1 MKKIISVLV
10 INSFLL
16 FSLMVHASQSDEP
29 KFEFGTVN
37 CSVQSNSLAE
47 CVIHFEN
54 TYDEPPLVFVMS
66 SIDSSLTRFLDK
78 NGNTVIPD
86 SSRDYYKKVKSAE
99 TEYPS
104 DLRVWSVG
112 KESSVIKQV
121 IAPHAKACKRLS
133 YLDKNWKCKSK
144 GNYQIPVK
152 YVNAPMTNIDYLVIE
167 PGEISFT
174 GGAKISA
181 GYVDADLTT
190 SKATGQVDFHTQEVN
205 YNSRFDSGAEPGVLV
220 QIQTRNN
227 NQLENNISSR
237 PQDTPL
243 WLTAIGYE
251 PNNRSF
257 ELILDRSEVSPNR
270 YNDKLRFKERVAYV
284 AGLGEGYYERRKFWL
299 GQGKTQNT
307 LDSFDDN
314 LIRPVSDGCTS
325 DEAKN
330 YFNNGV
336 TFTKAPVFLASK
348 KLRKGNNGGWLRRCH
363 VERDGVYLINE
374 EDMNSD
380 YERGHVLEE
389 FSYFLFE
396 KPPVDDVCELFR
408 SPVQTWKRYPAGN
421 LNMNNHAF
429 IRGAELINNKRYV
442 GFDDGHVHVAKDAKC
457 DDKTCS
463 SNPDLM
469 VEKQT
474 LESFREP
481 SDPALNLV
489 TISGKHGTS
498 IKTFS
503 NNEVIG
509 TLNVEEKGKVIF
521 RSGTY
526 WVGNIN
532 VNKAGEILIPSGQK
546 VTIHTKRF
554 WISNQDSFVGELD
567 GGQLMMMVHYS
578 SNSEVSFSNHI
589 KFSGLLYSEV
599 NVPLSNFAEVSGAI
613 TAPNITMHNHSKV
626 LATDNH
632 CFTPSDNYEVTL
644 SPVTQYALMCGTEQP
659 EFDIQTKNDSNPE
672 STGVTV
678 QISPDSDKFSVDI
691 LDNTGSGSYPKFTT
705 SNVSSKLGKLK
716 LAVTVKDLA
725 GIKLDAEYTLKVTV
739 DNDSAKTQTSTFK
752 FVPFKFDVSGLPS
765 ENVIVA
771 GNNYDVDT
779 RVLACSDGQQTV
791 VKSYTGS
798 PSVQLEIETPADGC
812 SDESLLTYE
821 PKFIGSEQGK
831 TSDTFKLMDSGLYTI
846 KLEDANFTCD
856 PQYSDGCPI
865 APDEEKGEQ
874 ESVTLNGL
882 FSVKSRP
889 WKIAACNIVA
899 KNGGKTNPATQATG
913 DGFIAS
919 AESFNVTY
927 KAVVHSDSGGN
938 ANNVCEYPLTQ
949 NYFSDSNTAAPLDAE
964 FSVLYPS
971 GGDIANLDSS
981 KGSRLDFSSEE
992 AKAGKTVEYVWNEVG
1007 SLNLK
1012 TKATYLGMELD
1023 EYDVTV
1029 GRFYPKYFKVVDSSW
1044 TYPESQSFAY
1054 MNQPFDAVEFS
1065 VEALNANKA
1074 AIKNYA
1080 NFSTKAEFNLD
1091 DIEHYSGRFDAP
1103 DFGAG
1108 SWSNESDKSI
1118 GDFSISNSGQCIGS
1132 ACWNKDLG
1140 GNYPD
1145 GPFNSVIGTDKSQ
1158 IGLIYTYNADP
1169 VEFITDGD
1177 SNSRLVKQPDIRFG
1191 RVDLDDVGGN
1201 QGTTLRVP
1209 LRVEYWNGSRFIA
1222 NSDDSQTRVLGETED
1237 GSQVHIW
1244 PTDNTAKVVS
1254 LGAGGLVSSG
1264 YSHSVTA
1271 TEAESYRQ
1279 QTRVW
1284 LDLESGGNSLPWL
1297 KYNWDNKN
1305 AGEENPSSVVTFGIH
1320 RGNDRV
1326 IYRGE
1331 PGLTG
1336 Q

>member
-1 MKKIISVLV
+1 MRKIITLILAKVLLLS
-10 INSFLL
+10 SF
-16 FSLMVHASQSDEP
+16 ASFAAVNNNPQ
-29 KFEFGTVN
+29 FEFGTIP
-37 CSVQSNSLAE
+37 AE
-47 CVIHFEN
+47 DCQVLNNERGVTCDIKFQN
-54 TYDEPPLVFVMS
+54 TYDEEPLVFVMS
-66 SIDSSLTRFLDK
+66 TIDASMSNF
-78 NGNTVIPD
+78 
-86 SSRDYYKKVKSAE
+86 SQKK

-104 DLRVWSVG
+104 DLRVWSKSKTQATV
-112 KESSVIKQV
+112 KQLFPSHS
-121 IAPHAKACKRLS
+121 AACK
-133 YLDKNWKCKSK
+133 YLKYNSNKNKWQCNNKEQGEK
-144 GNYQIPVK
+144 VTF
-152 YVNAPMTNIDYLVIE
+152 VDAPMEDIDYLVIE
-167 PGEISFT
+167 PGVIKFDGDAMIVAGEVSSNLTYSNIGGSTYRSKEVKFRDFGLNTSF
-174 GGAKISA
+174 ASA
-181 GYVDADLTT
+181 
-190 SKATGQVDFHTQEVN
+190 
-205 YNSRFDSGAEPGVLV
+205 PGVLV
-220 QIQTRNN
+220 QLQTKNN
-227 NQLENNISSR
+227 YKDNQ
-237 PQDTPL
+237 PL
-243 WLTAIGYE
+243 WLSSIALNPTKQGF
-251 PNNRSF
+251 S
-257 ELILDRSEVSPNR
+257 LILDRSEVTKNAELKHSE
-270 YNDKLRFKERVAYV
+270 KVGFV
-284 AGLGEGYYERRKFWL
+284 AGLGQGFVNGRKFWL
-299 GQGKTQNT
+299 GDGSTRNT
-307 LDSFDDN
+307 LGDLDDN
-314 LIRPVSDGCTS
+314 VIKPITEGCLQVSDFPVSGFKS
-325 DEAKN
+325 
-330 YFNNGV
+330 
-336 TFTKAPVFLASK
+336 APVLLASK
-348 KLRKGNNGGWLRRCH
+348 RTRNGNNGGWLRRCS
-363 VERDGVYLINE
+363 VTKTGVALINE
-374 EDMNSD
+374 EDMQKDS
-380 YERGHVLEE
+380 ERGHVVEP
-389 FSYFLFE
+389 FSYFLFD
-396 KPPVDDVCELFR
+396 KPPVDGVCELFP
-408 SPVQTWKRYPAGN
+408 SPAQTWDS
-421 LNMNNHAF
+421 NNNAKLEMSNTAK
-429 IRGAELINNKRYV
+429 ISGAQLSNGKRYV
-442 GFDDGHVHVAKDAKC
+442 GFRPADITMHNQANCDGQSCLGDSGLRVK
-457 DDKTCS
+457 
-463 SNPDLM
+463 
-469 VEKQT
+469 KQE
-474 LESFREP
+474 LESFRSP
-481 SDPALNLV
+481 DDPNLIDV
-489 TISGKHGTS
+489 NVWQDERE
-498 IKTFS
+498 FS

-509 TLNVEEKGKVIF
+509 TLSVGKGKVTF
-521 RSGTY
+521 KTGTY
-526 WVGNIN
+526 WVGSIN
-532 VNKAGEILIPSGQK
+532 LNNSGVVEIPDGEK
-546 VTIHTKRF
+546 VTIHTKSLS
-554 WISNQDSFVGELD
+554 ISNDDSHFGEVGDAELVVLVHGSSD
-567 GGQLMMMVHYS
+567 GQVVLSQNAV
-578 SNSEVSFSNHI
+578 FT
-589 KFSGLLYSEV
+589 GLLYSEK
-599 NVPLSNFAEVSGAI
+599 NVYLSNSTIVNGAI
-613 TAPNITMHNHSKV
+613 TARRIQMSNSSQII
-626 LATDNH
+626 ATDNH

-644 SPVTQYALMCGTEQP
+644 SPATQYALMCGTEQP
-659 EFDIQTKNDSNPE
+659 SFEIETKNDGYAE

-678 QISPDSDKFSVDI
+678 QVYPDADKFSVEVADS
-691 LDNTGSGSYPKFTT
+691 TGTGTYPSFTT

-716 LAVTVKDLA
+716 LQVTVTDQN
-725 GIKLDAEYTLKVTV
+725 GIELNDEYTLKVTV
-739 DNDSAKTQTSTFK
+739 DNDPSKTQTSTFK
-752 FVPFKFDVSGLPS
+752 FVPFKFDVDDQT
-765 ENVIVA
+765 IVA
-771 GNNYDVDT
+771 GKNYQIDT

-798 PSVQLEIETPADGC
+798 PSVQLEIETPAYGR
-812 SDESLLTYE
+812 SDENLLTYE

-846 KLEDANFTCD
+846 KLEDTNFTCD
-856 PQYSDGCPI
+856 PQYSDECPI

-874 ESVTLNGL
+874 ESVTLNGS

-899 KNGGKTNPATQATG
+899 KNGGKANPATQATG

-919 AESFNVTY
+919 VESFNVTY
-927 KAVVHSDSGGN
+927 KPVVHSDSGGN

-981 KGSRLDFSSEE
+981 KGSSLDFSSEE

-1264 YSHSVTA
+1264 YSRSVTA
-1271 TEAESYRQ
+1271 REAESYRQ

>member
-1 MKKIISVLV
+1 MRKIITLILAKVLLLS
-10 INSFLL
+10 SF
-16 FSLMVHASQSDEP
+16 ASFAAVNNNPQ
-29 KFEFGTVN
+29 FEFGTIP
-37 CSVQSNSLAE
+37 AE
-47 CVIHFEN
+47 DCQVLNNERGVTCDIKFQN
-54 TYDEPPLVFVMS
+54 TYDEEPLVFVMS
-66 SIDSSLTRFLDK
+66 TIDASMSNFSQTK
-78 NGNTVIPD
+78 
-86 SSRDYYKKVKSAE
+86 

-104 DLRVWSVG
+104 DLRVWSKSKTQATV
-112 KESSVIKQV
+112 KQLFP
-121 IAPHAKACKRLS
+121 PHSAACKRLRYNS
-133 YLDKNWKCKSK
+133 SK
-144 GNYQIPVK
+144 KKWQC
-152 YVNAPMTNIDYLVIE
+152 TNNNNQGQAVTFVDALMEDIDYLVIE
-167 PGEISFT
+167 PGVIKFDGDAMIVAGKVSSNLT
-174 GGAKISA
+174 YSNIGGSTYRSKDVKFRNYGLNTQFASA
-181 GYVDADLTT
+181 
-190 SKATGQVDFHTQEVN
+190 
-205 YNSRFDSGAEPGVLV
+205 PGVLV
-220 QIQTRNN
+220 QLQTKNN
-227 NQLENNISSR
+227 YKDNQ
-237 PQDTPL
+237 PL
-243 WLTAIGYE
+243 WLSSIALNPTTQGF
-251 PNNRSF
+251 S
-257 ELILDRSEVSPNR
+257 LILDRSEVTKNAELKHSEEVG
-270 YNDKLRFKERVAYV
+270 FV
-284 AGLGEGYYERRKFWL
+284 AGLGQGFVNGRKFWL
-299 GQGKTQNT
+299 GDGSTRNT
-307 LDSFDDN
+307 LGDLDDN
-314 LIRPVSDGCTS
+314 VIKPITEGCLQVSDFPVSGFKS
-325 DEAKN
+325 
-330 YFNNGV
+330 
-336 TFTKAPVFLASK
+336 APVLLASK
-348 KLRKGNNGGWLRRCH
+348 RTRNGNNGGWLRRCS
-363 VERDGVYLINE
+363 VTKTGVALINE
-374 EDMNSD
+374 EDMQKDS
-380 YERGHVLEE
+380 ERGHVVEP
-389 FSYFLFE
+389 FSYFLFD
-396 KPPVDDVCELFR
+396 KPPVDDVCQLFP
-408 SPVQTWKRYPAGN
+408 SPAQTWDTNTNGE
-421 LNMNNHAF
+421 LVMSNNTL
-429 IRGAELINNKRYV
+429 ISGASLSNGKRYV
-442 GFDDGHVHVAKDAKC
+442 GFKPGKITMHNNASC
-457 DDKTCS
+457 DNQSCLGDS
-463 SNPDLM
+463 GLM
-469 VEKQT
+469 VQKQT
-474 LESFREP
+474 LESFRSP
-481 SDPALNLV
+481 QDSNLQNV
-489 TISGKHGTS
+489 IVSGKHGVGER
-498 IKTFS
+498 TFN
-503 NNEVIG
+503 NNEIIG
-509 TLNVEEKGKVIF
+509 NLSVEETGTVYF
-521 RSGTY
+521 ESGTY
-526 WVGNIN
+526 WVGSININ
-532 VNKAGEILIPSGQK
+532 NAGKIIIPDGEK
-546 VTIHTKRF
+546 VTIHAKSVS
-554 WISNQDSFVGELD
+554 ISNNNSFFGELE
-567 GGQLMMMVHYS
+567 GSELIVLVHDSQS
-578 SNSEVSFSNHI
+578 SHVNFGNNTA
-589 KFSGLLYSEV
+589 FSGLLYSEV
-599 NVPLSNFAEVSGAI
+599 DVPLSNNVIVNGAI
-613 TAPNITMHNHSKV
+613 TAKNIRMSNNAEIH
-626 LATDNH
+626 ATDNH

-659 EFDIQTKNDSNPE
+659 SFEIETKNDGYAE

-678 QISPDSDKFSVDI
+678 QVYPDADKFSVEVADS
-691 LDNTGSGSYPKFTT
+691 TGTGSYPSFTT

-716 LAVTVKDLA
+716 LQVTVTDQS
-725 GIKLDAEYTLKVTV
+725 GIELNDEYTLKVMV
-739 DNDSAKTQTSTFK
+739 DNDPSKTQTSTFK
-752 FVPFKFDVSGLPS
+752 FVPFKFDVDDQT
-765 ENVIVA
+765 IVA
-771 GNNYDVDT
+771 GKNYQIDT

-798 PSVQLEIETPADGC
+798 PSVQLEIETPADGR

-981 KGSRLDFSSEE
+981 KGSSLDFSSEE

-1080 NFSTKAEFNLD
+1080 GFTTKAEFNLD
-1091 DIEHYSGRFDAP
+1091 DIDRYSGRFDAP
-1103 DFGAG
+1103 SFGAG

-1118 GDFSISNSGQCIGS
+1118 GEFSISNSGQCIGS

-1145 GPFNSVIGTDKSQ
+1145 GPFNSVIGTAKSE
-1158 IGLIYTYNADP
+1158 IGLIYTNNADP
-1169 VEFITDGD
+1169 VEYISNEG

-1191 RVDLDDVGGN
+1191 RVDLDDIGGN
-1201 QGTTLRVP
+1201 QGSTLHVP

-1222 NSDDSQTRVLGETED
+1222 NPNDNQTEVTGVKAA
-1237 GSQVHIW
+1237 QQHIW
-1244 PTDNTAKVVS
+1244 PTDQSAKDVT
-1254 LGAGGLVSSG
+1254 LGEGGIVTSGSSR
-1264 YSHSVTA
+1264 SVTA
-1271 TEAESYRQ
+1271 TQAEPYRQ

-1284 LDLESGGNSLPWL
+1284 LDLDDSANGLPWL

>member
-1 MKKIISVLV
+1 MRKIITLILAKVLLLS
-10 INSFLL
+10 SF
-16 FSLMVHASQSDEP
+16 ASFAAVNNNPQ
-29 KFEFGTVN
+29 FEFGTIP
-37 CSVQSNSLAE
+37 AE
-47 CVIHFEN
+47 DCQVLNNERGVTCDIKFQN
-54 TYDEPPLVFVMS
+54 TYDEEPLVFVMS
-66 SIDSSLTRFLDK
+66 TIDASMSNF
-78 NGNTVIPD
+78 
-86 SSRDYYKKVKSAE
+86 SQKK

-104 DLRVWSVG
+104 DLRVWSKSKTQATV
-112 KESSVIKQV
+112 KQLFPSHS
-121 IAPHAKACKRLS
+121 AACK
-133 YLDKNWKCKSK
+133 YLKYNSNKNKWQCNNKEQGEK
-144 GNYQIPVK
+144 VTF
-152 YVNAPMTNIDYLVIE
+152 VDAPMEDIDYLVIE
-167 PGEISFT
+167 PGVIKFDGDAMIVAGEVSSNLTYSNIGGSTYRSKEVKFRDFGLNTSF
-174 GGAKISA
+174 ASA
-181 GYVDADLTT
+181 
-190 SKATGQVDFHTQEVN
+190 
-205 YNSRFDSGAEPGVLV
+205 PGVLV
-220 QIQTRNN
+220 QLQTKNN
-227 NQLENNISSR
+227 YKDNQ
-237 PQDTPL
+237 PL
-243 WLTAIGYE
+243 WLSSIALNPTKQGF
-251 PNNRSF
+251 S
-257 ELILDRSEVSPNR
+257 LILDRSEVTKNAELKHSE
-270 YNDKLRFKERVAYV
+270 KVGFV
-284 AGLGEGYYERRKFWL
+284 AGLGQGFVNGRKFWL
-299 GQGKTQNT
+299 GDGSTRNT
-307 LDSFDDN
+307 LGDLDDN
-314 LIRPVSDGCTS
+314 VIKPVTEGCLQVSDFPVSGFKS
-325 DEAKN
+325 
-330 YFNNGV
+330 
-336 TFTKAPVFLASK
+336 APVLLASK
-348 KLRKGNNGGWLRRCH
+348 RTRNGNNGGWLRRCS
-363 VERDGVYLINE
+363 VTKTGVALINE
-374 EDMNSD
+374 EDMQKDS
-380 YERGHVLEE
+380 ERGHVVEP
-389 FSYFLFE
+389 FSYFLFD
-396 KPPVDDVCELFR
+396 KPPVDGVCELFP
-408 SPVQTWKRYPAGN
+408 SPAQTWDS
-421 LNMNNHAF
+421 NNNAKLEMSNTAK
-429 IRGAELINNKRYV
+429 ISGAQLSNGKRYV
-442 GFDDGHVHVAKDAKC
+442 GFRPADITMHNQANCDGQSCLGDSGLRVK
-457 DDKTCS
+457 
-463 SNPDLM
+463 
-469 VEKQT
+469 KQE
-474 LESFREP
+474 LESFRSP
-481 SDPALNLV
+481 DDPNLIDV
-489 TISGKHGTS
+489 NVWQDERE
-498 IKTFS
+498 FS

-509 TLNVEEKGKVIF
+509 TLSVGKGKVTF
-521 RSGTY
+521 KTGTY
-526 WVGNIN
+526 WVGSIN
-532 VNKAGEILIPSGQK
+532 LNNSGVVEIPDGEK
-546 VTIHTKRF
+546 VTIHTKSLS
-554 WISNQDSFVGELD
+554 ISNDDSHFGEVGDAELVVLVHGSSD
-567 GGQLMMMVHYS
+567 GQVVLSQNAV
-578 SNSEVSFSNHI
+578 FT
-589 KFSGLLYSEV
+589 GLLYSEK
-599 NVPLSNFAEVSGAI
+599 NVYLSNSTIVNGAI
-613 TAPNITMHNHSKV
+613 TARRIQMSNSSQII
-626 LATDNH
+626 ATDNH

-644 SPVTQYALMCGTEQP
+644 SPATQYALMCGTEQP
-659 EFDIQTKNDSNPE
+659 SFEIETKNDGYAE

-678 QISPDSDKFSVDI
+678 QVYPDADKFSVEVADS
-691 LDNTGSGSYPKFTT
+691 TGTGTYPSFTT

-716 LAVTVKDLA
+716 LQVTVTDQN
-725 GIKLDAEYTLKVTV
+725 GIELNDEYTLKVTV
-739 DNDSAKTQTSTFK
+739 DNDPSKTQTSTFK
-752 FVPFKFDVSGLPS
+752 FVPFKFDVDDQT
-765 ENVIVA
+765 IVA
-771 GNNYDVDT
+771 GKNYQIDT

-798 PSVQLEIETPADGC
+798 PSVQLEIETPAYGR
-812 SDESLLTYE
+812 SDENLLTYE

-856 PQYSDGCPI
+856 PQYSDECPI

-874 ESVTLNGL
+874 ESVTLNGS

-899 KNGGKTNPATQATG
+899 KNGGKANPATQATG

-919 AESFNVTY
+919 VESFNVTY
-927 KAVVHSDSGGN
+927 KPVVHSDSGGN

-981 KGSRLDFSSEE
+981 KGSSLDFSSEE

-1264 YSHSVTA
+1264 YSRSVTA
-1271 TEAESYRQ
+1271 REAESYRQ

>member
-1 MKKIISVLV
+1 MRKIITLILAKVLLLS
-10 INSFLL
+10 SFAG
-16 FSLMVHASQSDEP
+16 FAAVNNNPQ
-29 KFEFGTVN
+29 FEFGTIR
-37 CSVQSNSLAE
+37 AE
-47 CVIHFEN
+47 DCQVLDNERGVTCDIKFQN
-54 TYDEPPLVFVMS
+54 TYDEEPLVFVMS
-66 SIDSSLTRFLDK
+66 TIDASMSNF
-78 NGNTVIPD
+78 
-86 SSRDYYKKVKSAE
+86 SQKK

-104 DLRVWSVG
+104 DLRVWSKSKTQATV
-112 KESSVIKQV
+112 KQLFP
-121 IAPHAKACKRLS
+121 PHSAACKRLRYNS
-133 YLDKNWKCKSK
+133 SK
-144 GNYQIPVK
+144 KKWQC
-152 YVNAPMTNIDYLVIE
+152 TNNNQGERVTFVDASMEDIDYLVIE
-167 PGEISFT
+167 PGVIKFDGDAMIVAGKVSSNLT
-174 GGAKISA
+174 YSNIGGSTYRSKDVKFRNYGLNTQFASA
-181 GYVDADLTT
+181 
-190 SKATGQVDFHTQEVN
+190 
-205 YNSRFDSGAEPGVLV
+205 PGVLV
-220 QIQTRNN
+220 QLQTKNN
-227 NQLENNISSR
+227 YKDNQ
-237 PQDTPL
+237 PL
-243 WLTAIGYE
+243 WLSSIALNPTTQGF
-251 PNNRSF
+251 S
-257 ELILDRSEVSPNR
+257 LILDRSEVTKNAELKHSEEVG
-270 YNDKLRFKERVAYV
+270 FV
-284 AGLGEGYYERRKFWL
+284 AGLGQGFVNGRKFWL
-299 GQGKTQNT
+299 GDGSTRNT
-307 LDSFDDN
+307 LGDLDDN
-314 LIRPVSDGCTS
+314 VIKPITEGCLQVSDFPVSGFKS
-325 DEAKN
+325 
-330 YFNNGV
+330 
-336 TFTKAPVFLASK
+336 APVLLASK
-348 KLRKGNNGGWLRRCH
+348 RTRNGNNGGWLRRCS
-363 VERDGVYLINE
+363 VTKTGVALINE
-374 EDMNSD
+374 EDMQKDS
-380 YERGHVLEE
+380 ERGHVVEP
-389 FSYFLFE
+389 FSYFLFD
-396 KPPVDDVCELFR
+396 KPPVDGVCELFP
-408 SPVQTWKRYPAGN
+408 SPAQTWDS
-421 LNMNNHAF
+421 NNNAKLEMSNTAK
-429 IRGAELINNKRYV
+429 ISGAQLSNGKRYV
-442 GFDDGHVHVAKDAKC
+442 GFRPADITMHNQANCDGQSCLGDSGLRVK
-457 DDKTCS
+457 
-463 SNPDLM
+463 
-469 VEKQT
+469 KQE
-474 LESFREP
+474 LESFRSP
-481 SDPALNLV
+481 DDPNLTNV
-489 TISGKHGTS
+489 NIWQDERE
-498 IKTFS
+498 FS

-509 TLNVEEKGKVIF
+509 TLTVGKGKITF
-521 RSGTY
+521 KTGTY
-526 WVGNIN
+526 WVGSIN
-532 VNKAGEILIPSGQK
+532 LNNSGVIEIPDGEK
-546 VTIHTKRF
+546 VTIHTKSLS
-554 WISNQDSFVGELD
+554 ISNNDSHFGEVGDAELVVLVHGSSD
-567 GGQLMMMVHYS
+567 GQVVLSQNAV
-578 SNSEVSFSNHI
+578 FT
-589 KFSGLLYSEV
+589 GLLYSEKDV
-599 NVPLSNFAEVSGAI
+599 YLSNSTIVNGAI
-613 TAPNITMHNHSKV
+613 TARRIQMNNSSQII
-626 LATDNH
+626 ATDNH

-644 SPVTQYALMCGTEQP
+644 SPATQYALMCGTEQP
-659 EFDIQTKNDSNPE
+659 SFEIETKNDGYAE
-672 STGVTV
+672 STRVTV
-678 QISPDSDKFSVDI
+678 QVYPDADKFSVEVADS
-691 LDNTGSGSYPKFTT
+691 TGTGTYPSFTT

-716 LAVTVKDLA
+716 LQVTVTDQN
-725 GIKLDAEYTLKVTV
+725 GIELNDEYTLKVTV
-739 DNDSAKTQTSTFK
+739 DNDPSKTQTSTFK
-752 FVPFKFDVSGLPS
+752 FVPFKFDVDDQT
-765 ENVIVA
+765 IVA
-771 GNNYDVDT
+771 GKNYQIET

-798 PSVQLEIETPADGC
+798 PSVQLEIETPADGR

-821 PKFIGSEQGK
+821 PKFIDSEQGK
-831 TSDTFKLMDSGLYTI
+831 TSDTFKLMESGLYTI

-874 ESVTLNGL
+874 ESVVLNGS

-899 KNGGKTNPATQATG
+899 KNSGKTNPATQATG

-927 KAVVHSDSGGN
+927 KPVVHSDSRGN
-938 ANNVCEYPLTQ
+938 ATNVCEYPLTQ

-971 GGDIANLDSS
+971 GGDIANLDPS
-981 KGSRLDFSSEE
+981 KGSSLDFSSEE
-992 AKAGKTVEYVWNEVG
+992 AKAGKAVEYAWDEVG
-1007 SLNLK
+1007 ALNLK
-1012 TKATYLGMELD
+1012 TKATYLGEKLD

-1044 TYPESQSFAY
+1044 TYPDELSFVY
-1054 MNQPFDAVEFS
+1054 MNQPFDGVEFS

-1080 NFSTKAEFNLD
+1080 DFATKAEFNLD
-1091 DIEHYSGRFDAP
+1091 DIDDYSARFDAP

-1108 SWSNESDKSI
+1108 DWSNESDKSI
-1118 GDFSISNSGQCIGS
+1118 GDFSIGNSGQCIGS

>member
-1 MKKIISVLV
+1 MRKIITLILAKVLLLS
-10 INSFLL
+10 SF
-16 FSLMVHASQSDEP
+16 ASFAAVNNNPQ
-29 KFEFGTVN
+29 FEFGTIP
-37 CSVQSNSLAE
+37 AE
-47 CVIHFEN
+47 DCQVLNNERGVTCDIKFQN
-54 TYDEPPLVFVMS
+54 TYDEEPLVFVMS
-66 SIDSSLTRFLDK
+66 TIDASMSNF
-78 NGNTVIPD
+78 
-86 SSRDYYKKVKSAE
+86 SQKK

-104 DLRVWSVG
+104 DLRVWSKSKTQATV
-112 KESSVIKQV
+112 KQLFPSHS
-121 IAPHAKACKRLS
+121 AACK
-133 YLDKNWKCKSK
+133 YLKYNSNKNKWQCNNKEQGEK
-144 GNYQIPVK
+144 VTF
-152 YVNAPMTNIDYLVIE
+152 VDAPMEDIDYLVIE
-167 PGEISFT
+167 PGVIKFDGDAMIVAGEVSSNLTYSNIGGSTYRSKEVKFRDFGLNTSF
-174 GGAKISA
+174 ASA
-181 GYVDADLTT
+181 
-190 SKATGQVDFHTQEVN
+190 
-205 YNSRFDSGAEPGVLV
+205 PGVLV
-220 QIQTRNN
+220 QLQTKNN
-227 NQLENNISSR
+227 YKDNQ
-237 PQDTPL
+237 PL
-243 WLTAIGYE
+243 WLSSIALNPTKQGF
-251 PNNRSF
+251 S
-257 ELILDRSEVSPNR
+257 LILDRSEVTKNAELKHSE
-270 YNDKLRFKERVAYV
+270 KVGFV
-284 AGLGEGYYERRKFWL
+284 AGLGQGFVNGRKFWL
-299 GQGKTQNT
+299 GDGSTRNT
-307 LDSFDDN
+307 LGDLDDN
-314 LIRPVSDGCTS
+314 VIKPITEGCLQVSDFPVSGFKS
-325 DEAKN
+325 
-330 YFNNGV
+330 
-336 TFTKAPVFLASK
+336 APVLLASK
-348 KLRKGNNGGWLRRCH
+348 RTRNGNNGGWLRRCS
-363 VERDGVYLINE
+363 VTKTGVALINE
-374 EDMNSD
+374 EDMQKDS
-380 YERGHVLEE
+380 ERGHVVEP
-389 FSYFLFE
+389 FSYFLFD
-396 KPPVDDVCELFR
+396 KPPVDGVCELFP
-408 SPVQTWKRYPAGN
+408 SPAQTWDS
-421 LNMNNHAF
+421 NNNAKLEMSNTAK
-429 IRGAELINNKRYV
+429 ISGAQLSNGKRYV
-442 GFDDGHVHVAKDAKC
+442 GFRPADITMHNQANCDGQSCLGDSGLRVK
-457 DDKTCS
+457 
-463 SNPDLM
+463 
-469 VEKQT
+469 KQE
-474 LESFREP
+474 LESFRSP
-481 SDPALNLV
+481 DDPNLIDV
-489 TISGKHGTS
+489 NVWQDERE
-498 IKTFS
+498 FS

-509 TLNVEEKGKVIF
+509 TLSVGKGKVTF
-521 RSGTY
+521 KTGTY
-526 WVGNIN
+526 WVGSIN
-532 VNKAGEILIPSGQK
+532 LNNSGVVEIPDGEK
-546 VTIHTKRF
+546 VTIHTKSLS
-554 WISNQDSFVGELD
+554 ISNDDSHFGEVGDAELVVLVHGSSD
-567 GGQLMMMVHYS
+567 GQVVLSQNAV
-578 SNSEVSFSNHI
+578 FT
-589 KFSGLLYSEV
+589 GLLYSEK
-599 NVPLSNFAEVSGAI
+599 NVYLSNSTIVNGAI
-613 TAPNITMHNHSKV
+613 TARRIQMSNSSQII
-626 LATDNH
+626 ATDNH

-644 SPVTQYALMCGTEQP
+644 SPATQYALMCGTEQP
-659 EFDIQTKNDSNPE
+659 SFEIETKNDGYAE

-678 QISPDSDKFSVDI
+678 QVYPDADKFSVEVADS
-691 LDNTGSGSYPKFTT
+691 TGTGTYPSFTT

-716 LAVTVKDLA
+716 LQVTVTDQN
-725 GIKLDAEYTLKVTV
+725 GIELNDEYTLKVTV
-739 DNDSAKTQTSTFK
+739 DNDPSKTQTSTFK
-752 FVPFKFDVSGLPS
+752 FVPFKFDVDDQT
-765 ENVIVA
+765 IVA
-771 GNNYDVDT
+771 GKNYQIDT

-798 PSVQLEIETPADGC
+798 PSVQLEIETPAYGR
-812 SDESLLTYE
+812 SDENLLTYE

-856 PQYSDGCPI
+856 PQYSDECPI

-874 ESVTLNGL
+874 ESVTLNGS

-899 KNGGKTNPATQATG
+899 KNGGKANPATQATG

-919 AESFNVTY
+919 VESFNVTY
-927 KAVVHSDSGGN
+927 KPVVHSDSGGN

-981 KGSRLDFSSEE
+981 KGSSLDFSSEE

-1264 YSHSVTA
+1264 YSRSVTA

>member
-1 MKKIISVLV
+1 MRKIITLILAKVLLLS
-10 INSFLL
+10 SFAG
-16 FSLMVHASQSDEP
+16 FAAVNNNPQ
-29 KFEFGTVN
+29 FEFGTIR
-37 CSVQSNSLAE
+37 AE
-47 CVIHFEN
+47 DCQVLDNERGVTCDIKFQN
-54 TYDEPPLVFVMS
+54 TYDEEPLVFVMS
-66 SIDSSLTRFLDK
+66 TIDASMSNF
-78 NGNTVIPD
+78 
-86 SSRDYYKKVKSAE
+86 SQKK

-104 DLRVWSVG
+104 DLRVWSKSKTQATV
-112 KESSVIKQV
+112 KQLFP
-121 IAPHAKACKRLS
+121 PHSAACKRLRYNS
-133 YLDKNWKCKSK
+133 SK
-144 GNYQIPVK
+144 KKWQCTNNNQGERVTF
-152 YVNAPMTNIDYLVIE
+152 VDAPMEDIDYLVIE
-167 PGEISFT
+167 PGVIKFDGDAMIVAGKVSSNLT
-174 GGAKISA
+174 YSNIGGSTYRSKDVKFRNYGLNTQFASA
-181 GYVDADLTT
+181 
-190 SKATGQVDFHTQEVN
+190 
-205 YNSRFDSGAEPGVLV
+205 PGVLV
-220 QIQTRNN
+220 QLQTKNN
-227 NQLENNISSR
+227 YKDNQ
-237 PQDTPL
+237 PL
-243 WLTAIGYE
+243 WLSSIALNPTTQGF
-251 PNNRSF
+251 S
-257 ELILDRSEVSPNR
+257 LILDRSEVTKNAELKHSEEVG
-270 YNDKLRFKERVAYV
+270 FV
-284 AGLGEGYYERRKFWL
+284 AGLGQGFVNGRKFWL
-299 GQGKTQNT
+299 GDGSTRNT
-307 LDSFDDN
+307 LGDLDDN
-314 LIRPVSDGCTS
+314 VIKPITEGCLQVSDFPVSGFKS
-325 DEAKN
+325 
-330 YFNNGV
+330 
-336 TFTKAPVFLASK
+336 APVLLASK
-348 KLRKGNNGGWLRRCH
+348 RTRNGNNGGWLRRCS
-363 VERDGVYLINE
+363 VTKTGVALINE
-374 EDMNSD
+374 EDMQKDS
-380 YERGHVLEE
+380 ERGHVVEP
-389 FSYFLFE
+389 FSYFLFD
-396 KPPVDDVCELFR
+396 KPPVDGVCELFP
-408 SPVQTWKRYPAGN
+408 SPAQTWDS
-421 LNMNNHAF
+421 NNNAKLEMSNTAK
-429 IRGAELINNKRYV
+429 ISGAQLSNGKRYV
-442 GFDDGHVHVAKDAKC
+442 GFRPADITMHNQANCDGQSCLGDSGLRVK
-457 DDKTCS
+457 
-463 SNPDLM
+463 
-469 VEKQT
+469 KQE
-474 LESFREP
+474 LESFRSP
-481 SDPALNLV
+481 DDPNLTNV
-489 TISGKHGTS
+489 NIWQDERE
-498 IKTFS
+498 FS

-509 TLNVEEKGKVIF
+509 TLTVGKGKITF
-521 RSGTY
+521 KTGTY
-526 WVGNIN
+526 WVGSIN
-532 VNKAGEILIPSGQK
+532 LNNSGVIEIPDGEK
-546 VTIHTKRF
+546 VTIHTKSLS
-554 WISNQDSFVGELD
+554 ISNNDSHFGEVGDAELVVLVHGSSD
-567 GGQLMMMVHYS
+567 GQVVLSQNAV
-578 SNSEVSFSNHI
+578 FT
-589 KFSGLLYSEV
+589 GLLYSEKDV
-599 NVPLSNFAEVSGAI
+599 YLSNSTIVNGAI
-613 TAPNITMHNHSKV
+613 TARRIQMNNSSQII
-626 LATDNH
+626 ATDNH

-644 SPVTQYALMCGTEQP
+644 SPATQYALMCGTEQP
-659 EFDIQTKNDSNPE
+659 SFEIETKNDGYAE
-672 STGVTV
+672 STRVTV
-678 QISPDSDKFSVDI
+678 QVYPDADKFSVEVADS
-691 LDNTGSGSYPKFTT
+691 TGTGTYPSFTT

-716 LAVTVKDLA
+716 LQVTVTDQN
-725 GIKLDAEYTLKVTV
+725 GIELNDEYTLKVTV
-739 DNDSAKTQTSTFK
+739 DNDPSKTQTSTFK
-752 FVPFKFDVSGLPS
+752 FVPFKFDVDDQT
-765 ENVIVA
+765 IVA
-771 GNNYDVDT
+771 GKNYQIET

-798 PSVQLEIETPADGC
+798 PSVQLEIETPADGR

-821 PKFIGSEQGK
+821 PKFIDSEQGK
-831 TSDTFKLMDSGLYTI
+831 TSDTFKLMESGLYTI

-874 ESVTLNGL
+874 ESVVLNGS

-899 KNGGKTNPATQATG
+899 KNSGKTNPATQATG

-927 KAVVHSDSGGN
+927 KPVVHSDSRGN
-938 ANNVCEYPLTQ
+938 ATNVCEYPLTQ

-971 GGDIANLDSS
+971 GGDIANLDPT
-981 KGSRLDFSSEE
+981 KGSSLDFSSEE
-992 AKAGKTVEYVWNEVG
+992 AKAGKAVEYAWDEVG
-1007 SLNLK
+1007 ALNLK
-1012 TKATYLGMELD
+1012 TKATYLGEKLD

-1044 TYPESQSFAY
+1044 TYPDELSFVY
-1054 MNQPFDAVEFS
+1054 MNQPFDGVEFS

-1080 NFSTKAEFNLD
+1080 DFATKAEFNLD
-1091 DIEHYSGRFDAP
+1091 DIDDYSARFDAP

-1108 SWSNESDKSI
+1108 DWSNESDKSI
-1118 GDFSISNSGQCIGS
+1118 GDFSIGNSGQCIGS

>member
-1 MKKIISVLV
+1 MRKIITLILAKVLLLS
-10 INSFLL
+10 SF
-16 FSLMVHASQSDEP
+16 ASFAAVNNNPQ
-29 KFEFGTVN
+29 FEFGTIP
-37 CSVQSNSLAE
+37 AE
-47 CVIHFEN
+47 DCQVLNNERGVTCDIKFQN
-54 TYDEPPLVFVMS
+54 TYDEEPLVFVMS
-66 SIDSSLTRFLDK
+66 TIDASMSNF
-78 NGNTVIPD
+78 
-86 SSRDYYKKVKSAE
+86 SQKK

-104 DLRVWSVG
+104 DLRVWSKSKTQATV
-112 KESSVIKQV
+112 KQLFPSHS
-121 IAPHAKACKRLS
+121 AACKSLKYNS
-133 YLDKNWKCKSK
+133 NKNKWQCNNKEQGEK
-144 GNYQIPVK
+144 VTF
-152 YVNAPMTNIDYLVIE
+152 VDAPMEDIDYLVIE
-167 PGEISFT
+167 PGVIKFDGDAMIVAGEVSSNLTYSNIGGSTYRSKEVKFRDFGLNTSF
-174 GGAKISA
+174 ASA
-181 GYVDADLTT
+181 
-190 SKATGQVDFHTQEVN
+190 
-205 YNSRFDSGAEPGVLV
+205 PGVLV
-220 QIQTRNN
+220 QLQTKNN
-227 NQLENNISSR
+227 YKDNQ
-237 PQDTPL
+237 PL
-243 WLTAIGYE
+243 WLSSIALNPTKQGF
-251 PNNRSF
+251 S
-257 ELILDRSEVSPNR
+257 LILDRSEVTKNAELKHSE
-270 YNDKLRFKERVAYV
+270 KVGFV
-284 AGLGEGYYERRKFWL
+284 AGLGQGFVNGRKFWL
-299 GQGKTQNT
+299 GDGSTRNT
-307 LDSFDDN
+307 LGDLDDN
-314 LIRPVSDGCTS
+314 VIKPITEGCLQVSDFLVSGFKS
-325 DEAKN
+325 
-330 YFNNGV
+330 
-336 TFTKAPVFLASK
+336 APVLLASK
-348 KLRKGNNGGWLRRCH
+348 RTRNGNNGGWLRRCS
-363 VERDGVYLINE
+363 VTKTGVALINE
-374 EDMNSD
+374 EDMQKDS
-380 YERGHVLEE
+380 ERGHVVEP
-389 FSYFLFE
+389 FSYFLFD
-396 KPPVDDVCELFR
+396 KPPVDGVCELFP
-408 SPVQTWKRYPAGN
+408 SPAQTWDS
-421 LNMNNHAF
+421 NNNAKLEMSNTAK
-429 IRGAELINNKRYV
+429 ISGAQLSNGKRYV
-442 GFDDGHVHVAKDAKC
+442 GFRPADITMHNQANCDGQSCLGDSGLRVK
-457 DDKTCS
+457 
-463 SNPDLM
+463 
-469 VEKQT
+469 KQE
-474 LESFREP
+474 LESFRSP
-481 SDPALNLV
+481 DDPNLIDV
-489 TISGKHGTS
+489 NVWQDERE
-498 IKTFS
+498 FS

-509 TLNVEEKGKVIF
+509 TLSVGKGKVTF
-521 RSGTY
+521 KTGTY
-526 WVGNIN
+526 WVGSIN
-532 VNKAGEILIPSGQK
+532 LNNSGVVEIPDGEK
-546 VTIHTKRF
+546 VTIHTKSLS
-554 WISNQDSFVGELD
+554 ISNDDSHFGEVGDAELVVLVHGSSD
-567 GGQLMMMVHYS
+567 GQVVLSQNAV
-578 SNSEVSFSNHI
+578 FT
-589 KFSGLLYSEV
+589 GLLYSEK
-599 NVPLSNFAEVSGAI
+599 NVYLSNSTIVNGAI
-613 TAPNITMHNHSKV
+613 TARRIQMSNSSQII
-626 LATDNH
+626 ATDNH

-644 SPVTQYALMCGTEQP
+644 SPATQYALMCGTEQP
-659 EFDIQTKNDSNPE
+659 SFEIETKNDGYAE

-678 QISPDSDKFSVDI
+678 QVYPDADKFSVEVADS
-691 LDNTGSGSYPKFTT
+691 TGTGTYPSFTT

-716 LAVTVKDLA
+716 LQVTVTDQN
-725 GIKLDAEYTLKVTV
+725 GIELNDEYTLKVTV
-739 DNDSAKTQTSTFK
+739 DNDPSKTQTSTFK
-752 FVPFKFDVSGLPS
+752 FVPFKFDVDDQT
-765 ENVIVA
+765 IVA
-771 GNNYDVDT
+771 GKNYQIDT

-798 PSVQLEIETPADGC
+798 PSVQLEIETPAYGH
-812 SDESLLTYE
+812 SDENLLTYE
-821 PKFIGSEQGK
+821 PKFIGLEQGK

-856 PQYSDGCPI
+856 PQYSDECPI

-874 ESVTLNGL
+874 ESVTLNGS

-899 KNGGKTNPATQATG
+899 KNGGKANPATQATG

-919 AESFNVTY
+919 VESFNVTY
-927 KAVVHSDSGGN
+927 KPVVHSDSGGN

-981 KGSRLDFSSEE
+981 KGSSLDFSSEE

-1264 YSHSVTA
+1264 YSRSVTA
-1271 TEAESYRQ
+1271 REAESYRQ

>member
-1 MKKIISVLV
+1 MRKIITLILAKVLLLS
-10 INSFLL
+10 SF
-16 FSLMVHASQSDEP
+16 ASFAAVNNNPQ
-29 KFEFGTVN
+29 FEFGTIP
-37 CSVQSNSLAE
+37 AE
-47 CVIHFEN
+47 DCQVLNNERGVTCDIKFQN
-54 TYDEPPLVFVMS
+54 TYDEEPLVFVMS
-66 SIDSSLTRFLDK
+66 TIDASMSNFSQTK
-78 NGNTVIPD
+78 
-86 SSRDYYKKVKSAE
+86 

-104 DLRVWSVG
+104 DLRVWSKSKTQATV
-112 KESSVIKQV
+112 KQLFP
-121 IAPHAKACKRLS
+121 PHSAACKRLRYNS
-133 YLDKNWKCKSK
+133 SK
-144 GNYQIPVK
+144 KKWQC
-152 YVNAPMTNIDYLVIE
+152 TNNNNQGQAVTFVDALMEDIDYLVIE
-167 PGEISFT
+167 PGVIKFDGDAMIVAGKVSSNLT
-174 GGAKISA
+174 YSNIGGSTYRSKDVKFRNYGLNTQFASA
-181 GYVDADLTT
+181 
-190 SKATGQVDFHTQEVN
+190 
-205 YNSRFDSGAEPGVLV
+205 PGVLV
-220 QIQTRNN
+220 QLQTKNN
-227 NQLENNISSR
+227 YKDNQ
-237 PQDTPL
+237 PL
-243 WLTAIGYE
+243 WLSSIALNPTTQGF
-251 PNNRSF
+251 S
-257 ELILDRSEVSPNR
+257 LILDRSEVTKNAELKHSEEVG
-270 YNDKLRFKERVAYV
+270 FV
-284 AGLGEGYYERRKFWL
+284 AGLGQGFVNGRKFWL
-299 GQGKTQNT
+299 GDGSTRNT
-307 LDSFDDN
+307 LGDLDDN
-314 LIRPVSDGCTS
+314 VIKPITEGCLQVSDFPVSGFKS
-325 DEAKN
+325 
-330 YFNNGV
+330 
-336 TFTKAPVFLASK
+336 APVLLASK
-348 KLRKGNNGGWLRRCH
+348 RTRNGNNGGWLRRCS
-363 VERDGVYLINE
+363 VTKTGVALINE
-374 EDMNSD
+374 EDMQKDS
-380 YERGHVLEE
+380 ERGHVVEP
-389 FSYFLFE
+389 FSYFLFD
-396 KPPVDDVCELFR
+396 KPPVDDVCQLFP
-408 SPVQTWKRYPAGN
+408 SPAQTWDTNTNGK
-421 LNMNNHAF
+421 LVMSNNTL
-429 IRGAELINNKRYV
+429 ISGASLSNGKRYV
-442 GFDDGHVHVAKDAKC
+442 GFKPGKITMHNNASC
-457 DDKTCS
+457 DNQSCLGDS
-463 SNPDLM
+463 GLM
-469 VEKQT
+469 VQKQT
-474 LESFREP
+474 LESFRSP
-481 SDPALNLV
+481 QDSNLQNV
-489 TISGKHGTS
+489 IVSGKHGVGER
-498 IKTFS
+498 TFN
-503 NNEVIG
+503 NNEIIG
-509 TLNVEEKGKVIF
+509 NLSVEETGTVYF
-521 RSGTY
+521 ESGTY
-526 WVGNIN
+526 WVGSININ
-532 VNKAGEILIPSGQK
+532 NAGKIIIPDGEK
-546 VTIHTKRF
+546 VTIHAKSVS
-554 WISNQDSFVGELD
+554 ISNNNSFFGELE
-567 GGQLMMMVHYS
+567 GSELIVLVHDSQS
-578 SNSEVSFSNHI
+578 SHVNFGNNTA
-589 KFSGLLYSEV
+589 FSGLLYSEV
-599 NVPLSNFAEVSGAI
+599 DVPLSNNVIVNGAI
-613 TAPNITMHNHSKV
+613 TAKNIRMSNNAEIH
-626 LATDNH
+626 ATDNH

-659 EFDIQTKNDSNPE
+659 SFEIETKNDGSAE

-678 QISPDSDKFSVDI
+678 QVYPDADKFSVEVADS
-691 LDNTGSGSYPKFTT
+691 TGTGSYPSFTT

-716 LAVTVKDLA
+716 LQVTVTDQS
-725 GIKLDAEYTLKVTV
+725 GIELNDEYTLKVMV
-739 DNDSAKTQTSTFK
+739 DNDPSKTQTSTFK
-752 FVPFKFDVSGLPS
+752 FVPFKFDVDDQT
-765 ENVIVA
+765 IVA
-771 GNNYDVDT
+771 GKNYQIDT

-798 PSVQLEIETPADGC
+798 PSVQLEIETPADGR

-981 KGSRLDFSSEE
+981 KGSSLDFSSEE

-1080 NFSTKAEFNLD
+1080 GFTTKAEFNLD
-1091 DIEHYSGRFDAP
+1091 DIDRYSGRFDAP
-1103 DFGAG
+1103 SFGAG

-1264 YSHSVTA
+1264 YSRSVTA

>member
-1 MKKIISVLV
+1 MRKIITLILAKVLLLS
-10 INSFLL
+10 SFAG
-16 FSLMVHASQSDEP
+16 FAAVNNNPQ
-29 KFEFGTVN
+29 FEFGTIR
-37 CSVQSNSLAE
+37 AE
-47 CVIHFEN
+47 DCQVLDNERGVTCDIKFQN
-54 TYDEPPLVFVMS
+54 TYDEEPLVFVMS
-66 SIDSSLTRFLDK
+66 TIDASMSNF
-78 NGNTVIPD
+78 
-86 SSRDYYKKVKSAE
+86 SQKK

-104 DLRVWSVG
+104 DLRVWSKSKTQATV
-112 KESSVIKQV
+112 KQLFP
-121 IAPHAKACKRLS
+121 PHSAACKRLRYNS
-133 YLDKNWKCKSK
+133 SK
-144 GNYQIPVK
+144 KKWQCTNNNQGERVTF
-152 YVNAPMTNIDYLVIE
+152 VDAPMEDIDYLVIE
-167 PGEISFT
+167 PGVIKFDGDAMIVAGKVSSNLT
-174 GGAKISA
+174 YSNIGGSTYRSKDVKFRNYGLNTQFASA
-181 GYVDADLTT
+181 
-190 SKATGQVDFHTQEVN
+190 
-205 YNSRFDSGAEPGVLV
+205 PGVLV
-220 QIQTRNN
+220 QLQTKNN
-227 NQLENNISSR
+227 YKDNQ
-237 PQDTPL
+237 PL
-243 WLTAIGYE
+243 WLSSIALNPTTQGF
-251 PNNRSF
+251 S
-257 ELILDRSEVSPNR
+257 LILDRSEVTKNAELKHSEEVG
-270 YNDKLRFKERVAYV
+270 FV
-284 AGLGEGYYERRKFWL
+284 AGLGQGFVNGRKFWL
-299 GQGKTQNT
+299 GDGSTRNT
-307 LDSFDDN
+307 LGDLDDN
-314 LIRPVSDGCTS
+314 VIKPITEGCLQVSDFPVSGFKS
-325 DEAKN
+325 
-330 YFNNGV
+330 
-336 TFTKAPVFLASK
+336 APVLLASK
-348 KLRKGNNGGWLRRCH
+348 RTRNGNNGGWLRRCS
-363 VERDGVYLINE
+363 VTKTGVALINE
-374 EDMNSD
+374 EDMQKDS
-380 YERGHVLEE
+380 ERGHVVEP
-389 FSYFLFE
+389 FSYFLFD
-396 KPPVDDVCELFR
+396 KPPVDGVCELFP
-408 SPVQTWKRYPAGN
+408 SPAQTWDS
-421 LNMNNHAF
+421 NNNAKLEMSNTAK
-429 IRGAELINNKRYV
+429 ISGAQLSNGKRYV
-442 GFDDGHVHVAKDAKC
+442 GFRPADITMHNQANCDGQSCLGDSGLRVK
-457 DDKTCS
+457 
-463 SNPDLM
+463 
-469 VEKQT
+469 KQE
-474 LESFREP
+474 LESFRSP
-481 SDPALNLV
+481 DDPNLTNV
-489 TISGKHGTS
+489 NIWQDERE
-498 IKTFS
+498 FS

-509 TLNVEEKGKVIF
+509 TLTVGKGKVTF
-521 RSGTY
+521 KTGTY
-526 WVGNIN
+526 WVGSIN
-532 VNKAGEILIPSGQK
+532 LNNSGVIEIPDGEK
-546 VTIHTKRF
+546 VTIHTKSLS
-554 WISNQDSFVGELD
+554 ISNNDSHFGEVGDAELVVLVHGSSD
-567 GGQLMMMVHYS
+567 GQVVLSQNAV
-578 SNSEVSFSNHI
+578 FT
-589 KFSGLLYSEV
+589 GLLYSEKDV
-599 NVPLSNFAEVSGAI
+599 YLSNSTIVNGAI
-613 TAPNITMHNHSKV
+613 TARRIQMNNSSQII
-626 LATDNH
+626 ATDNH

-644 SPVTQYALMCGTEQP
+644 SPATQYALMCGTEQP
-659 EFDIQTKNDSNPE
+659 SFEIETKNDGYAE

-678 QISPDSDKFSVDI
+678 QVYPDADKFSVEVADS
-691 LDNTGSGSYPKFTT
+691 TGTGTYPSFTT

-716 LAVTVKDLA
+716 LQVTVTDQN
-725 GIKLDAEYTLKVTV
+725 GIELNDEYTLKVTV
-739 DNDSAKTQTSTFK
+739 DNDPSKTQTSTFK
-752 FVPFKFDVSGLPS
+752 FVPFKFDVDDQT
-765 ENVIVA
+765 IVA
-771 GNNYDVDT
+771 GKNYQIET

-798 PSVQLEIETPADGC
+798 PSVQLEIETPADGR

-821 PKFIGSEQGK
+821 PKFIDSEQGK
-831 TSDTFKLMDSGLYTI
+831 TSDTFKLMESGLYTI

-874 ESVTLNGL
+874 ESVVLNGS

-899 KNGGKTNPATQATG
+899 KNSGKTNPATQATG

-927 KAVVHSDSGGN
+927 KPVLHSDSRGN
-938 ANNVCEYPLTQ
+938 ATNVCEYPLTQ

-971 GGDIANLDSS
+971 GGDIANLDPS
-981 KGSRLDFSSEE
+981 KGSSLDFSSEE
-992 AKAGKTVEYVWNEVG
+992 AKAGKAVEYAWDEVG
-1007 SLNLK
+1007 ALNLK
-1012 TKATYLGMELD
+1012 TKATYLGEKLD

-1044 TYPESQSFAY
+1044 TYPDELSFVY
-1054 MNQPFDAVEFS
+1054 MNQPFDGVEFS

-1080 NFSTKAEFNLD
+1080 DFATKAEFNLD
-1091 DIEHYSGRFDAP
+1091 DIDDYSARFDAP

-1108 SWSNESDKSI
+1108 DWSNESDKSI
-1118 GDFSISNSGQCIGS
+1118 GDFSIGNSGQCIGS

-1237 GSQVHIW
+1237 CSQVHIW

>member
-1 MKKIISVLV
+1 MRKIITLILAKVLLLS
-10 INSFLL
+10 SF
-16 FSLMVHASQSDEP
+16 ASFAAVNNNPQ
-29 KFEFGTVN
+29 FEFGTIP
-37 CSVQSNSLAE
+37 AE
-47 CVIHFEN
+47 DCQVLNNERGVTCDIKFQN
-54 TYDEPPLVFVMS
+54 TYDEEPLVFVMS
-66 SIDSSLTRFLDK
+66 TIDASMSNFSQTK
-78 NGNTVIPD
+78 
-86 SSRDYYKKVKSAE
+86 

-104 DLRVWSVG
+104 DLRVWSKSKTQATV
-112 KESSVIKQV
+112 KQLFP
-121 IAPHAKACKRLS
+121 PHSAACKRLRYNS
-133 YLDKNWKCKSK
+133 SK
-144 GNYQIPVK
+144 KKWQC
-152 YVNAPMTNIDYLVIE
+152 TNNNNQGQAVTFVDALMEDIDYLVIE
-167 PGEISFT
+167 PGVIKFDGDAMIVAGKVSSNLT
-174 GGAKISA
+174 YSNIGGSTYRSKDVKFRNYGLNTQFASA
-181 GYVDADLTT
+181 
-190 SKATGQVDFHTQEVN
+190 
-205 YNSRFDSGAEPGVLV
+205 PGVLV
-220 QIQTRNN
+220 QLQTKNN
-227 NQLENNISSR
+227 YKDNQ
-237 PQDTPL
+237 PL
-243 WLTAIGYE
+243 WLSSIALNPTTQGF
-251 PNNRSF
+251 S
-257 ELILDRSEVSPNR
+257 LILDRSEVTKNAELKHSEEVG
-270 YNDKLRFKERVAYV
+270 FV
-284 AGLGEGYYERRKFWL
+284 AGLGQGFVNGRKFWL
-299 GQGKTQNT
+299 GDGSTRNT
-307 LDSFDDN
+307 LGDLDDN
-314 LIRPVSDGCTS
+314 VIKPITEGCLQVSDFPVSGFKS
-325 DEAKN
+325 
-330 YFNNGV
+330 
-336 TFTKAPVFLASK
+336 APVLLASK
-348 KLRKGNNGGWLRRCH
+348 RTRNGNNGGWLRRCS
-363 VERDGVYLINE
+363 VTKTGVALINE
-374 EDMNSD
+374 EDMQKDS
-380 YERGHVLEE
+380 ERGHVVEP
-389 FSYFLFE
+389 FSYFLFD
-396 KPPVDDVCELFR
+396 KPPVDDVCQLFP
-408 SPVQTWKRYPAGN
+408 SPAQTWDTNTNGE
-421 LNMNNHAF
+421 LVMSNNTL
-429 IRGAELINNKRYV
+429 ISGASLSNGKRYV
-442 GFDDGHVHVAKDAKC
+442 GFKPGKITMHNNASC
-457 DDKTCS
+457 DNQSCLGDS
-463 SNPDLM
+463 GLM
-469 VEKQT
+469 VQKQT
-474 LESFREP
+474 LESFRSP
-481 SDPALNLV
+481 QDPNLQNV
-489 TISGKHGTS
+489 IVSGKHGVGER
-498 IKTFS
+498 TFN
-503 NNEVIG
+503 NNEIIG
-509 TLNVEEKGKVIF
+509 NLSVEETGTVYF
-521 RSGTY
+521 ESGTY
-526 WVGNIN
+526 WVGSININ
-532 VNKAGEILIPSGQK
+532 NAGKIIIPDGEK
-546 VTIHTKRF
+546 VTIHAKSVS
-554 WISNQDSFVGELD
+554 ISNNNSFFGELE
-567 GGQLMMMVHYS
+567 GSELIVLVHDSQS
-578 SNSEVSFSNHI
+578 SHVNFGNNTA
-589 KFSGLLYSEV
+589 FSGLLYSEV
-599 NVPLSNFAEVSGAI
+599 DVPLSNNVIVNGAI
-613 TAPNITMHNHSKV
+613 TAKNIRMSNNAEIH
-626 LATDNH
+626 ATDNH

-659 EFDIQTKNDSNPE
+659 SFEIETKNDGYAE

-678 QISPDSDKFSVDI
+678 QVYPDADKFSVEVADS
-691 LDNTGSGSYPKFTT
+691 TGTGSYPSFTT

-716 LAVTVKDLA
+716 LQVTVTDQS
-725 GIKLDAEYTLKVTV
+725 GIELNDEYTLKVMV
-739 DNDSAKTQTSTFK
+739 DNDPSKTQTSTFK
-752 FVPFKFDVSGLPS
+752 FVPFKFDVDDQT
-765 ENVIVA
+765 IVA
-771 GNNYDVDT
+771 GKNYQIDT

-798 PSVQLEIETPADGC
+798 PSVQLEIETPADGR

-981 KGSRLDFSSEE
+981 KGSSLDFSSEE

-1191 RVDLDDVGGN
+1191 RIDLDDVGGN
-1201 QGTTLRVP
+1201 QGSVLHVP

-1222 NSDDSQTRVLGETED
+1222 NPNDNQTDVKGVTAAER
-1237 GSQVHIW
+1237 HIW
-1244 PTDNTAKVVS
+1244 PTGADADPKAVT
-1254 LGAGGLVSSG
+1254 LGAGGEVSSG
-1264 YSHSVTA
+1264 SSRSVTA
-1271 TEAESYRQ
+1271 TQAEPYRQ

-1284 LDLESGGNSLPWL
+1284 LDLDDSTNGLPWL

>member
-1 MKKIISVLV
+1 MRKIITLILAKVLLLS
-10 INSFLL
+10 SFAG
-16 FSLMVHASQSDEP
+16 FAAVNNNPQ
-29 KFEFGTVN
+29 FEFGTIR
-37 CSVQSNSLAE
+37 AE
-47 CVIHFEN
+47 DCQVLDNERGVTCDIKFQN
-54 TYDEPPLVFVMS
+54 TYDEEPLVFVMS
-66 SIDSSLTRFLDK
+66 TIDASMSNF
-78 NGNTVIPD
+78 
-86 SSRDYYKKVKSAE
+86 SQKK

-104 DLRVWSVG
+104 DLRVWSKSKTQATV
-112 KESSVIKQV
+112 KQLFP
-121 IAPHAKACKRLS
+121 PHSAACKRLRYNS
-133 YLDKNWKCKSK
+133 SK
-144 GNYQIPVK
+144 KKWQCTNNNQGERVTF
-152 YVNAPMTNIDYLVIE
+152 VDAPMEDIDYLVIE
-167 PGEISFT
+167 PGVIKFDGDAMIVAGKVSSNLT
-174 GGAKISA
+174 YSNIGGSTYRSKDVKFRNYGLNTQFASA
-181 GYVDADLTT
+181 
-190 SKATGQVDFHTQEVN
+190 
-205 YNSRFDSGAEPGVLV
+205 PGVLV
-220 QIQTRNN
+220 QLQTKNN
-227 NQLENNISSR
+227 YKDNQ
-237 PQDTPL
+237 PL
-243 WLTAIGYE
+243 WLSSIALNPTTQGF
-251 PNNRSF
+251 S
-257 ELILDRSEVSPNR
+257 LILDRSEVTKNAELKHSEEVG
-270 YNDKLRFKERVAYV
+270 FV
-284 AGLGEGYYERRKFWL
+284 AGLGQGFVNGRKFWL
-299 GQGKTQNT
+299 GDGSTRNT
-307 LDSFDDN
+307 LGDLDDN
-314 LIRPVSDGCTS
+314 VIKPITEGCLQVSDFPVSGFKS
-325 DEAKN
+325 
-330 YFNNGV
+330 
-336 TFTKAPVFLASK
+336 APVLLASK
-348 KLRKGNNGGWLRRCH
+348 RTRNGNNGGWLRRCS
-363 VERDGVYLINE
+363 VTKTGVALINE
-374 EDMNSD
+374 EDMQKDS
-380 YERGHVLEE
+380 ERGHVVEP
-389 FSYFLFE
+389 FSYFLFD
-396 KPPVDDVCELFR
+396 KPPVDGVCELFP
-408 SPVQTWKRYPAGN
+408 SPAQTWDS
-421 LNMNNHAF
+421 NNNAKLEMSNTAK
-429 IRGAELINNKRYV
+429 ISGAQLSNGKRYV
-442 GFDDGHVHVAKDAKC
+442 GFRPADITMHNQANCDGQSCLGDSGLRVK
-457 DDKTCS
+457 
-463 SNPDLM
+463 
-469 VEKQT
+469 KQE
-474 LESFREP
+474 LESFRSP
-481 SDPALNLV
+481 DDPNLTNV
-489 TISGKHGTS
+489 NIWQDERE
-498 IKTFS
+498 FS

-509 TLNVEEKGKVIF
+509 TLTVGKGKITF
-521 RSGTY
+521 KTGTY
-526 WVGNIN
+526 WVGSIN
-532 VNKAGEILIPSGQK
+532 LNNSGVIEIPDGEK
-546 VTIHTKRF
+546 VTIHTKSLS
-554 WISNQDSFVGELD
+554 ISNNDSHFGEVGDAELVVLVHGSSD
-567 GGQLMMMVHYS
+567 GQVVLSQNAV
-578 SNSEVSFSNHI
+578 FT
-589 KFSGLLYSEV
+589 GLLYSEKDV
-599 NVPLSNFAEVSGAI
+599 YLSNSTIVNGAI
-613 TAPNITMHNHSKV
+613 TARRIQMNNSSQII
-626 LATDNH
+626 ATDNH

-644 SPVTQYALMCGTEQP
+644 SPATQYALMCGTEQP
-659 EFDIQTKNDSNPE
+659 SFEIETKNDGYAE
-672 STGVTV
+672 STRVTV
-678 QISPDSDKFSVDI
+678 QVYPDADKFSVEVADS
-691 LDNTGSGSYPKFTT
+691 TGTGTYPSFTT

-716 LAVTVKDLA
+716 LQVTVTDQN
-725 GIKLDAEYTLKVTV
+725 GIELNDEYTLKVTV
-739 DNDSAKTQTSTFK
+739 DNDPSKTQTSTFK
-752 FVPFKFDVSGLPS
+752 FVPFKFDVDDQT
-765 ENVIVA
+765 IVA
-771 GNNYDVDT
+771 GKNYQIET
-779 RVLACSDGQQTV
+779 RVLACSDAQQTV

-798 PSVQLEIETPADGC
+798 PSVQLEIETPADGR

-821 PKFIGSEQGK
+821 PKFIDSEQGK
-831 TSDTFKLMDSGLYTI
+831 TSDTFKLMESGLYTI

-874 ESVTLNGL
+874 ESVVLNGS

-899 KNGGKTNPATQATG
+899 KNSGKTNPATQATG

-927 KAVVHSDSGGN
+927 KPVVHSDSRGN
-938 ANNVCEYPLTQ
+938 ATNVCEYPLTQ

-971 GGDIANLDSS
+971 GGDIANLDPT
-981 KGSRLDFSSEE
+981 KGSSLDFSSEE
-992 AKAGKTVEYVWNEVG
+992 AKAGKAVEYAWDEVG
-1007 SLNLK
+1007 ALNLK
-1012 TKATYLGMELD
+1012 TKATYLGEKLD

-1044 TYPESQSFAY
+1044 TYPDELSFVY
-1054 MNQPFDAVEFS
+1054 MNQPFDGVEFS

-1080 NFSTKAEFNLD
+1080 DFATKAEFNLD
-1091 DIEHYSGRFDAP
+1091 DIDDYSARFDAP

-1108 SWSNESDKSI
+1108 DWSNESDKSI
-1118 GDFSISNSGQCIGS
+1118 GDFSIGNSGQCIGS

>member
-1 MKKIISVLV
+1 MRKIITLILAKVLLLS
-10 INSFLL
+10 SFAG
-16 FSLMVHASQSDEP
+16 FAAVNNNPQ
-29 KFEFGTVN
+29 FEFGTIR
-37 CSVQSNSLAE
+37 AE
-47 CVIHFEN
+47 DCQVLDNERGVTCDIKFQN
-54 TYDEPPLVFVMS
+54 TYDEEPLVFVMS
-66 SIDSSLTRFLDK
+66 TIDASMSNF
-78 NGNTVIPD
+78 
-86 SSRDYYKKVKSAE
+86 SQKK

-104 DLRVWSVG
+104 DLRVWSKSKTQATV
-112 KESSVIKQV
+112 KQLFP
-121 IAPHAKACKRLS
+121 PHSAACKRLRYNS
-133 YLDKNWKCKSK
+133 SK
-144 GNYQIPVK
+144 KKWQCTNNNQGERVTF
-152 YVNAPMTNIDYLVIE
+152 VDAPMEDIDYLVIE
-167 PGEISFT
+167 PGVIKFDGDAMIVAGKVSSNLT
-174 GGAKISA
+174 YSNIGGSTYRSKDVKFRNYGLNTQFASA
-181 GYVDADLTT
+181 
-190 SKATGQVDFHTQEVN
+190 
-205 YNSRFDSGAEPGVLV
+205 PGVLV
-220 QIQTRNN
+220 QLQTKNN
-227 NQLENNISSR
+227 YKDNQ
-237 PQDTPL
+237 PL
-243 WLTAIGYE
+243 WLSSIALNPTTQGF
-251 PNNRSF
+251 S
-257 ELILDRSEVSPNR
+257 LILDRSEVTKNAELKHSEEVG
-270 YNDKLRFKERVAYV
+270 FV
-284 AGLGEGYYERRKFWL
+284 AGLGQGFVNGRKFWL
-299 GQGKTQNT
+299 GDGSTRNT
-307 LDSFDDN
+307 LGDLDDN
-314 LIRPVSDGCTS
+314 VIKPITEGCLQVSDFPVSGFKS
-325 DEAKN
+325 
-330 YFNNGV
+330 
-336 TFTKAPVFLASK
+336 APVLLASK
-348 KLRKGNNGGWLRRCH
+348 RTRNGNNGGWLRRCS
-363 VERDGVYLINE
+363 VTKTGVALINE
-374 EDMNSD
+374 EDMQKDS
-380 YERGHVLEE
+380 ERGHVVEP
-389 FSYFLFE
+389 FSYFLFD
-396 KPPVDDVCELFR
+396 KPPVDGVCELFP
-408 SPVQTWKRYPAGN
+408 SPAQTWDS
-421 LNMNNHAF
+421 NNNAKLEMSNTAK
-429 IRGAELINNKRYV
+429 ISGAQLSNGKRYV
-442 GFDDGHVHVAKDAKC
+442 GFRPADITMHNQANCDGQSCLGDSGLRVK
-457 DDKTCS
+457 
-463 SNPDLM
+463 
-469 VEKQT
+469 KQE
-474 LESFREP
+474 LESFRSP
-481 SDPALNLV
+481 DDPNLTNV
-489 TISGKHGTS
+489 NIWQDERE
-498 IKTFS
+498 FS

-509 TLNVEEKGKVIF
+509 TLTVGKGKVTF
-521 RSGTY
+521 KTGTY
-526 WVGNIN
+526 WVGSIN
-532 VNKAGEILIPSGQK
+532 LNNSGVIEIPDGEK
-546 VTIHTKRF
+546 VTIHTKSLS
-554 WISNQDSFVGELD
+554 ISNNDSHFGEVGDAELVVLVHGSSD
-567 GGQLMMMVHYS
+567 GQVVLSQNAV
-578 SNSEVSFSNHI
+578 FT
-589 KFSGLLYSEV
+589 GLLYSEKDV
-599 NVPLSNFAEVSGAI
+599 YLSNSTIVNGAI
-613 TAPNITMHNHSKV
+613 TARRIQMNNSSQII
-626 LATDNH
+626 ATDNH

-644 SPVTQYALMCGTEQP
+644 SPATQYALMCGTEQP
-659 EFDIQTKNDSNPE
+659 SFEIETKNDGYAE

-678 QISPDSDKFSVDI
+678 QVYPDADKFSVEVADS
-691 LDNTGSGSYPKFTT
+691 TGTGTYPSFTT

-716 LAVTVKDLA
+716 LQVTVTDQN
-725 GIKLDAEYTLKVTV
+725 GIELNDEYTLKVTV
-739 DNDSAKTQTSTFK
+739 DNDPSKTQTSTFK
-752 FVPFKFDVSGLPS
+752 FVPFKFDVDDQT
-765 ENVIVA
+765 IVA
-771 GNNYDVDT
+771 GKNYQIET

-798 PSVQLEIETPADGC
+798 PSVQLEIETPADGR

-821 PKFIGSEQGK
+821 PKFIDSEQGK
-831 TSDTFKLMDSGLYTI
+831 TSDTFKLMESGLYTI

-874 ESVTLNGL
+874 ESVVLNGS

-899 KNGGKTNPATQATG
+899 KNSGKTNPATQATG

-927 KAVVHSDSGGN
+927 KPVVHSDSRGN
-938 ANNVCEYPLTQ
+938 ATNVCEYPLTQ

-971 GGDIANLDSS
+971 GGDIANLDPS
-981 KGSRLDFSSEE
+981 KGSSLDFSSEE
-992 AKAGKTVEYVWNEVG
+992 AKAGKAVEYAWDEVG
-1007 SLNLK
+1007 ALNLK
-1012 TKATYLGMELD
+1012 TKATYLGEKLD

-1264 YSHSVTA
+1264 YSRSVTA

>member
-1 MKKIISVLV
+1 MRKIITLILAKVLLLS
-10 INSFLL
+10 SFAG
-16 FSLMVHASQSDEP
+16 FAAVNNNPQ
-29 KFEFGTVN
+29 FEFGTIP
-37 CSVQSNSLAE
+37 AE
-47 CVIHFEN
+47 DCQVLDNERGVTCDIKFQN
-54 TYDEPPLVFVMS
+54 TYDEEPLVFVMS
-66 SIDSSLTRFLDK
+66 TIDASMSNF
-78 NGNTVIPD
+78 
-86 SSRDYYKKVKSAE
+86 SQKK

-104 DLRVWSVG
+104 DLRVWSKSKTQATV
-112 KESSVIKQV
+112 KQLFP
-121 IAPHAKACKRLS
+121 PHSAACKRLRYNS
-133 YLDKNWKCKSK
+133 SK
-144 GNYQIPVK
+144 KKWQCTNNNQGERVTF
-152 YVNAPMTNIDYLVIE
+152 VDAPMEDIDYLVIE
-167 PGEISFT
+167 PGVIKFDGDAMIVAGKVSSNLT
-174 GGAKISA
+174 YSNIGGSTYRSKDVKFRNYGLNTQFASA
-181 GYVDADLTT
+181 
-190 SKATGQVDFHTQEVN
+190 
-205 YNSRFDSGAEPGVLV
+205 PGVLV
-220 QIQTRNN
+220 QLQTKNN
-227 NQLENNISSR
+227 YKDNQ
-237 PQDTPL
+237 PL
-243 WLTAIGYE
+243 WLSSIALNPTTQGF
-251 PNNRSF
+251 S
-257 ELILDRSEVSPNR
+257 LILDRSEVTKNAELKHSEEVG
-270 YNDKLRFKERVAYV
+270 FV
-284 AGLGEGYYERRKFWL
+284 AGLGQGFVNGRKFWL
-299 GQGKTQNT
+299 GDGSTRNT
-307 LDSFDDN
+307 LGDLDDN
-314 LIRPVSDGCTS
+314 VIKPITEGCLQVSDFPVSGFKS
-325 DEAKN
+325 
-330 YFNNGV
+330 
-336 TFTKAPVFLASK
+336 APVLLASK
-348 KLRKGNNGGWLRRCH
+348 RTRNGNNGGWLRRCS
-363 VERDGVYLINE
+363 VTKTGVALINE
-374 EDMNSD
+374 EDMQKDS
-380 YERGHVLEE
+380 ERGHVVEP
-389 FSYFLFE
+389 FSYFLFD
-396 KPPVDDVCELFR
+396 KPPVDGVCELFP
-408 SPVQTWKRYPAGN
+408 SPAQTWDS
-421 LNMNNHAF
+421 NNNAKLEMSNTAK
-429 IRGAELINNKRYV
+429 ISGAQLSNGKRYV
-442 GFDDGHVHVAKDAKC
+442 GFRPADITMHNQANCDGQSCLGDSGLRVK
-457 DDKTCS
+457 
-463 SNPDLM
+463 
-469 VEKQT
+469 KQE
-474 LESFREP
+474 LESFRSP
-481 SDPALNLV
+481 DDPNLTNV
-489 TISGKHGTS
+489 NIWQDERE
-498 IKTFS
+498 FS

-509 TLNVEEKGKVIF
+509 TLTVGKGKVTF
-521 RSGTY
+521 KTGTY
-526 WVGNIN
+526 WVGSIN
-532 VNKAGEILIPSGQK
+532 LNNSGVIEIPDGEK
-546 VTIHTKRF
+546 VTIHTKSLS
-554 WISNQDSFVGELD
+554 ISNNDSHFGEVGDAELVVLVHGSSD
-567 GGQLMMMVHYS
+567 GQVVLSQNAV
-578 SNSEVSFSNHI
+578 FT
-589 KFSGLLYSEV
+589 GLLYSEKDV
-599 NVPLSNFAEVSGAI
+599 YLSNSTIVNGAI
-613 TAPNITMHNHSKV
+613 TARRIQMNNSSQII
-626 LATDNH
+626 ATDNH

-644 SPVTQYALMCGTEQP
+644 SPATQYALMCGTEQP
-659 EFDIQTKNDSNPE
+659 SFEIETKNDGYAE

-678 QISPDSDKFSVDI
+678 QVYPDADKFSVEVADS
-691 LDNTGSGSYPKFTT
+691 TGTGTYPSFTT

-716 LAVTVKDLA
+716 LQVTVTDQN
-725 GIKLDAEYTLKVTV
+725 GIELNDEYTLKVTV
-739 DNDSAKTQTSTFK
+739 DNDPSKTQTSTFK
-752 FVPFKFDVSGLPS
+752 FVPFKFDVDDQT
-765 ENVIVA
+765 IVA
-771 GNNYDVDT
+771 GKNYQIET

-798 PSVQLEIETPADGC
+798 PSVQLEIETPADGR

-821 PKFIGSEQGK
+821 PKFIDSEQGK
-831 TSDTFKLMDSGLYTI
+831 TSDTFKLMESGLYTI

-874 ESVTLNGL
+874 ESVVLTGS
-882 FSVKSRP
+882 FTVQSRP

-927 KAVVHSDSGGN
+927 KAIVHSDSGGN

-981 KGSRLDFSSEE
+981 KGSSLDFSSEE

-1118 GDFSISNSGQCIGS
+1118 GEFSISNSGQCIGS

-1145 GPFNSVIGTDKSQ
+1145 GPFNSVIGTAKSE
-1158 IGLIYTYNADP
+1158 IGLIYTNNADP
-1169 VEFITDGD
+1169 VEYISNEG

-1191 RVDLDDVGGN
+1191 RIDLDDVGGN
-1201 QGTTLRVP
+1201 QGLTLHVP

-1222 NSDDSQTRVLGETED
+1222 NPNDNQTDVKGVTAAER
-1237 GSQVHIW
+1237 HIW
-1244 PTDNTAKVVS
+1244 PTGADADPKAVT
-1254 LGAGGLVSSG
+1254 LGAGGEVSSG
-1264 YSHSVTA
+1264 SSRSVTA
-1271 TEAESYRQ
+1271 TQAEPYRQ

-1284 LDLESGGNSLPWL
+1284 LDLDDSANGLPWL

>member
-1 MKKIISVLV
+1 MRKIITLILAKVLLLS
-10 INSFLL
+10 SFAG
-16 FSLMVHASQSDEP
+16 FAAVNNNPQ
-29 KFEFGTVN
+29 FEFGTIR
-37 CSVQSNSLAE
+37 AE
-47 CVIHFEN
+47 DCQVLDNERGVTCDIKFQN
-54 TYDEPPLVFVMS
+54 TYDEEPLVFVMS
-66 SIDSSLTRFLDK
+66 TIDASMSNF
-78 NGNTVIPD
+78 
-86 SSRDYYKKVKSAE
+86 SQKK

-104 DLRVWSVG
+104 DLRVWSKSKTQATV
-112 KESSVIKQV
+112 KQLFP
-121 IAPHAKACKRLS
+121 PHSAACKRLRYNS
-133 YLDKNWKCKSK
+133 SK
-144 GNYQIPVK
+144 KKWQCTNNNQGERVTF
-152 YVNAPMTNIDYLVIE
+152 VDAPMEDIDYLVIE
-167 PGEISFT
+167 PGVIKFDGDAMIVAGKVSSNLT
-174 GGAKISA
+174 YSNIGGSTYRSKDVKFRNYGLNTQFASA
-181 GYVDADLTT
+181 
-190 SKATGQVDFHTQEVN
+190 
-205 YNSRFDSGAEPGVLV
+205 PGVLV
-220 QIQTRNN
+220 QLQTKNN
-227 NQLENNISSR
+227 YKDNQ
-237 PQDTPL
+237 PL
-243 WLTAIGYE
+243 WLSSIALNPTTQGF
-251 PNNRSF
+251 S
-257 ELILDRSEVSPNR
+257 LILDRSEVTKNAELKHSEEVG
-270 YNDKLRFKERVAYV
+270 FV
-284 AGLGEGYYERRKFWL
+284 AGLGQGFVNGRKFWL
-299 GQGKTQNT
+299 GDGSTRNT
-307 LDSFDDN
+307 LGDLDDN
-314 LIRPVSDGCTS
+314 VIKPITEGCLQVSDFPVSGFKS
-325 DEAKN
+325 
-330 YFNNGV
+330 
-336 TFTKAPVFLASK
+336 APVLLASK
-348 KLRKGNNGGWLRRCH
+348 RTRNGNNGGWLRRCS
-363 VERDGVYLINE
+363 VTKTGVALINE
-374 EDMNSD
+374 EDMQKDS
-380 YERGHVLEE
+380 ERGHVVEP
-389 FSYFLFE
+389 FSYFLFD
-396 KPPVDDVCELFR
+396 KPPVDGVCELFP
-408 SPVQTWKRYPAGN
+408 SPAQTWDS
-421 LNMNNHAF
+421 NNNAKLEMSNTAK
-429 IRGAELINNKRYV
+429 ISGAQLSNGKRYV
-442 GFDDGHVHVAKDAKC
+442 GFRPADITMHNQANCDGQSCLGDSGLRVK
-457 DDKTCS
+457 
-463 SNPDLM
+463 
-469 VEKQT
+469 KQE
-474 LESFREP
+474 LESFRSP
-481 SDPALNLV
+481 DDPNLTNV
-489 TISGKHGTS
+489 NIWQDERE
-498 IKTFS
+498 FS

-509 TLNVEEKGKVIF
+509 TLTVGKGKVTF
-521 RSGTY
+521 KTGTY
-526 WVGNIN
+526 WVGSIN
-532 VNKAGEILIPSGQK
+532 LNNSGVIEIPDGEK
-546 VTIHTKRF
+546 VTIHTKSLS
-554 WISNQDSFVGELD
+554 ISNNDSHFGEVGDAELVVLVHGSSD
-567 GGQLMMMVHYS
+567 GQVVLSQNAV
-578 SNSEVSFSNHI
+578 FT
-589 KFSGLLYSEV
+589 GLLYSEKDV
-599 NVPLSNFAEVSGAI
+599 YLSNSTIVNGAI
-613 TAPNITMHNHSKV
+613 TARRIQMNNSSQII
-626 LATDNH
+626 ATDNH

-644 SPVTQYALMCGTEQP
+644 SPATQYALMCGTEQP
-659 EFDIQTKNDSNPE
+659 SFEIETKNDGYAE

-678 QISPDSDKFSVDI
+678 QVYPDADKFSVEVADS
-691 LDNTGSGSYPKFTT
+691 TGTGTYPSFTT

-716 LAVTVKDLA
+716 LQVTVTDQN
-725 GIKLDAEYTLKVTV
+725 GIELNDEYTLKVTV
-739 DNDSAKTQTSTFK
+739 DNDPSKTQTSTFK
-752 FVPFKFDVSGLPS
+752 FVPFKFDVDDQT
-765 ENVIVA
+765 IVA
-771 GNNYDVDT
+771 GKNYQIET

-798 PSVQLEIETPADGC
+798 PSVQLEIETPADGR

-821 PKFIGSEQGK
+821 PKFIDSEKGK
-831 TSDTFKLMDSGLYTI
+831 TSDTFKLMESGLYTI

-874 ESVTLNGL
+874 ESVVLNGS

-899 KNGGKTNPATQATG
+899 KNSGKTNPATQATG

-927 KAVVHSDSGGN
+927 KPVLHSDSRGN
-938 ANNVCEYPLTQ
+938 ATNVCEYPLTQ

-971 GGDIANLDSS
+971 GGDIANLDPS
-981 KGSRLDFSSEE
+981 KGSSLDFSSEE
-992 AKAGKTVEYVWNEVG
+992 AKAGKAVEYAWDEVG
-1007 SLNLK
+1007 ALNLK
-1012 TKATYLGMELD
+1012 TKATYLGEKLD

-1044 TYPESQSFAY
+1044 TYPDELSFVY
-1054 MNQPFDAVEFS
+1054 MNQPFDGVEFS

-1080 NFSTKAEFNLD
+1080 DFATKAEFNLD
-1091 DIEHYSGRFDAP
+1091 DIDDYSARFDAP

-1108 SWSNESDKSI
+1108 DWSNESDKSI
-1118 GDFSISNSGQCIGS
+1118 GDFSIGNSGQCIGS